1 MKKIISLLFLLCFA
15 VSFAQAQT
23 SEVLTNATI
32 VKMVKAKL
40 SDDII
45 IDEINNARVNFDV
58 SPDGIKSLTAQNVSE
73 PVIETMKKAVA
84 AQESITKPAAA
95 AVPAVAVATTAVAA
109 NQATAAD
116 QPATTAA
123 ADTLEKEATKD
134 TNTRQVENPAML
146 ATGVAATT
154 AAVAATTLPNTE
166 TNKTEAPIVA
176 PAVQVKDEKSLVAS
190 EPVKTK
196 EALPPGKIV
205 IETSK
210 NGLNTQVMIKKT
222 AFEIHAV
229 SYVNPTKALIS
240 FYNDEFTKLAQFI
253 TDWDKKLQASLSRE
267 QQSIDA
273 MNQLEKTLTEK
284 KNADAKPFSKE
295 ITDQKNTLLTSREKH
310 KVIKSEMAAEG
321 KALVENLQKLSKETE
336 SSVADKYK
344 EVSKN
349 IKSSNPDPS
358 VALKSQPIAISE
370 QKFNQ
375 RVTSYFA
382 PVTMM
387 LVCFQNENTAMQ
399 ETISAW
405 NSKVLKSFQQ
415 DSLLRLQLDPLQSE
429 LSKYQATSKQDQKLK
444 KKEITALKKQCENL
458 EKERK
463 TLSKQMETDSQK
475 LAETMDKMSTEVQA
489 VVKERYEDIIQEIEH
504 YYKDKFNE

>member
-1 MKKIISLLFLLCFA
+1 MKKIVSFVFLFCFA

-32 VKMVKAKL
+32 IKMVKAKL
-40 SDDII
+40 SDEII
-45 IDEINNARVNFDV
+45 IDEINNARVNFDL
-58 SPDGIKSLTAQNVSE
+58 SPEGIKALTAQNVSE
-73 PVIETMKKAVA
+73 PVIEAMKKAA
-84 AQESITKPAAA
+84 GTQESSTKPAPTVAAA
-95 AVPAVAVATTAVAA
+95 AVVTTAAA
-109 NQATAAD
+109 ATLAAVPD
-116 QPATTAA
+116 KPATTAA
-123 ADTLEKEATKD
+123 ADTLKKEPKMD
-134 TNTRQVENPAML
+134 TTAKQVENPALL
-146 ATGVAATT
+146 ATGVVATT
-154 AAVAATTLPNTE
+154 AAVAAPALQNTE
-166 TNKTEAPIVA
+166 TNKTEVPIV
-176 PAVQVKDEKSLVAS
+176 PPTVQVKDEPRVVAN
-190 EPVKTK
+190 EPAKTK

-273 MNQLEKTLTEK
+273 MNQLEKALTDK

-295 ITDQKNTLLTSREKH
+295 IIDQKNNLVTSREKH

-349 IKSSNPDPS
+349 IKSSNPDPA
-358 VALKSQPIAISE
+358 VALKSQPFAISE

-375 RVTSYFA
+375 KVTTYFA

-387 LVCFQNENTAMQ
+387 LVCFQNENTALQ
-399 ETISAW
+399 ETISTW

-415 DSLLRLQLDPLQSE
+415 DSLLRLQLEPLQSE
-429 LSKYQATSKQDQKLK
+429 LSKYLATTKQDQKVK
-444 KKEITALKKQCENL
+444 KKEISALKKQIENI

-463 TLSKQMETDSQK
+463 TLSKQMETDSEK
-475 LAETMDKMSTEVQA
+475 LAELMDKMSTEVQA